1 MIQTSPMKLALDP
14 APAAAVSAPA
24 TTAAARPPRALWLL
38 AALIFAVGVLVRVWP
53 SAGFTGTG
61 FDEALYRENVL
72 KLDRAGVWE
81 YPAICQVY
89 VEDQRHPETI
99 TKLPPTR
106 FVYIYAGWLWKRAEF
121 GDARPLAL
129 GAPGFT
135 ARDPAL
141 VSLHRVAAL
150 FACLGLL
157 VSGLAAWRMLG
168 LRALPGVLALLAF
181 SPLAIHLGQHAMIDG
196 VFAFWA
202 VLNLWLLWENLQRP
216 NDTRLLA
223 AYAAGLALMVMTKE
237 NSFFVHLALCGLI
250 GVNRWAKF
258 GTVTRKLVFISIG
271 GPLAGV
277 LVLVS
282 LAGGV
287 SEFVEIYRLL
297 VGKAQGLTYAIKTGD
312 GPWYRYL
319 VDLLLL
325 SPLVF
330 LLAVG
335 GLFTQLPR
343 PRALVFLAA
352 FVGFSYLVM
361 CNVRY
366 GMNLRYASIWDLP
379 MRALAAVQ
387 VGALAARFGRWQMLA
402 ATLGIVALCA
412 YDLRQYQLF
421 FVEAGLYE
429 LVTGGLLQVLRILK

>member
-1 MIQTSPMKLALDP
+1 MKLAFDP
-14 APAAAVSAPA
+14 AAIVPLAPSIAARAAAPS
-24 TTAAARPPRALWLL
+24 RALWLL
-38 AALIFAVGVLVRVWP
+38 AAAIFAVGIFLRVWP
-53 SAGFTGTG
+53 SAGFTGMG
-61 FDEALYRENVL
+61 FDEARYRENVL
-72 KLDRAGVWE
+72 KLDHAGVWQ

-89 VEDQRHPETI
+89 VEDQRNPEAI

-106 FVYIYAGWLWKRAEF
+106 FVYIFAGWLWKRAEF
-121 GDARPLAL
+121 GDARPLAP
-129 GAPGFT
+129 GTPGFT

-157 VSGLAAWRMLG
+157 VSGVAAWRMLG

-181 SPLAIHLGQHAMIDG
+181 SPMAMHLGQHAMIDG

-202 VLNLWLLWENLQRP
+202 ILNLWLLWENLQRP

-237 NSFFVHLALCGLI
+237 NAFFVYLALCGLA

-258 GTVTRKLVFISIG
+258 GTVTRKLVAISIG

-277 LVLVS
+277 LALVF
-282 LAGGV
+282 LAGGL
-287 SEFVEIYRLL
+287 SEFAEIYRLL
-297 VGKAQGLTYAIKTGD
+297 VSKAQGLTYAIKTGD
-312 GPWYRYL
+312 GPWHRYC

-343 PRALVFLAA
+343 QRPLVFLAA

-379 MRALAAVQ
+379 IRALAAVQ
-387 VGALAARFGRWQMLA
+387 IAALAAHFGRWQALA

-421 FVEAGLYE
+421 FADAGLYE